1 VLAQDAVMRAGHAE
15 PYPALMMPGF
25 PGTRTAPDGSIAVRS
40 IELAVRFRDRTV
52 SLLAMR
58 TLFDP
63 MPSATM
69 MTVAEWGLRCSG
81 PAALATTE
89 WLRRRLDVLYPVGRA
104 AAVDVR
110 WFNDSYRV
118 DGGALRR
125 VTHVPSENCTIDAT
139 P

>member
-1 VLAQDAVMRAGHAE
+1 VLAQDAFMRAGHAE

-40 IELAVRFRDRTV
+40 IELAVRFRDGTG
-52 SLLAMR
+52 SPMTMR

-69 MTVAEWGLRCSG
+69 MTVAERGLRCSA

-89 WLRRRLDVLYPVGRA
+89 WLRRRLDALYPVGRA
-104 AAVDVR
+104 AGLDVR

-125 VTHVPSENCTIDAT
+125 VARVPSEGCTIDAT